1 MRLIDV
7 CIPNFDD
14 DDDGPETISTTISK
28 ADAGT
33 FRLPPT
39 LFRPEGGEYHIEEDQ
54 HSQTEEET
62 STISPEFFLS
72 DDGDIQV
79 QHLYNSVIADT
90 DVIHARHLSCVNQ
103 SSNSIFTFTIYAP
116 ACQRR
121 TEMEVKIPWE
131 MCCSNDLP

>member
-1 MRLIDV
+1 MPKYASLTRLKISGNLAGLQVNFSDVKYKSLMRLIDV
-7 CIPNFDD
+7 CIPNFDN
-14 DDDGPETISTTISK
+14 DDDGPETISTTASK

-39 LFRPEGGEYHIEEDQ
+39 LFRREGGEYHVEEDH

-79 QHLYNSVIADT
+79 QRLYNSVIADT
-90 DVIHARHLSCVNQ
+90 DLIHARHLSCVN
-103 SSNSIFTFTIYAP
+103 
-116 ACQRR
+116 R
-121 TEMEVKIPWE
+121 
-131 MCCSNDLP
+131 